1 VHNLDAVSRLPEVL
15 AYLFRDHDRAML
27 STRAAEANRQI
38 ALAFVDVVG
47 QQVNQQFGDTL
58 YEFFGLRKG
67 ANVFGHARMPSGE
80 RTELGHKMWIGQE
93 ADVEDQICVLGDTV
107 AKAEAYARHQNTFL
121 CGFLPETLSDV
132 CAEFVNIKF
141 GSVDHEVGQGADV
154 AQMTAFSSEGRLH
167 GSIGTERMGTASF
180 TEAADQYG
188 VGGFQINH
196 LGRDHPPDR
205 FEDSWKLFQLGTL
218 AYVYHKRCAP
228 NLRRLHCQFREPR
241 DQLHRKIVHAVVAQV
256 LKGFEHRSLARP
268 AHACNDDQLG
278 GLLSLAMGT
287 SRSLS
292 SVSARRHQAL
302 ALPTVA
308 VQTAGIAARYHF
320 DDSSIEVFPEAW
332 PGDRRF
338 PLASAHPFVSEL
350 LGQVS
355 YGAMKK
361 FEELTEREVLAL
373 AISLEEE
380 DERVYADFAEGL
392 RPDYPA
398 SAAMFEGMREEE
410 SGHRRRLIELYRQ
423 KFGEHIPLVRRHDVR
438 GFVERPALWLI
449 RPMRIDAVRKEASTL
464 EVETRLFYEKA
475 AARTQD
481 ASIRQLLDDL
491 ANEEREHENRAQ
503 ELDKQKLP
511 ASVKEEEEKAQ
522 RRLFVLQIV
531 QPGLAGLMDGSVS
544 TLAPVFA
551 AAFATKNSWDAFL
564 VGLAASAGAG
574 ISMGFAEALSDD
586 GSLTGRGHPW
596 VRGVICGAMTALGG
610 IGHTLPFLLRDFRV
624 ALWAAGAVVVAE
636 LGVITWIR
644 RRYMDTPWFS
654 AAMQVG
660 LGGALVFLAG
670 VMIGK
675 YA

>member
-1 VHNLDAVSRLPEVL
+1 LQL
-15 AYLFRDHDRAML
+15 
-27 STRAAEANRQI
+27 
-38 ALAFVDVVG
+38 VVG
-47 QQVNQQFGDTL
+47 
-58 YEFFGLRKG
+58 
-67 ANVFGHARMPSGE
+67 S
-80 RTELGHKMWIGQE
+80 
-93 ADVEDQICVLGDTV
+93 
-107 AKAEAYARHQNTFL
+107 
-121 CGFLPETLSDV
+121 
-132 CAEFVNIKF
+132 
-141 GSVDHEVGQGADV
+141 
-154 AQMTAFSSEGRLH
+154 
-167 GSIGTERMGTASF
+167 
-180 TEAADQYG
+180 
-188 VGGFQINH
+188 
-196 LGRDHPPDR
+196 
-205 FEDSWKLFQLGTL
+205 
-218 AYVYHKRCAP
+218 
-228 NLRRLHCQFREPR
+228 
-241 DQLHRKIVHAVVAQV
+241 
-256 LKGFEHRSLARP
+256 
-268 AHACNDDQLG
+268 
-278 GLLSLAMGT
+278 
-287 SRSLS
+287 
-292 SVSARRHQAL
+292 
-302 ALPTVA
+302 
-308 VQTAGIAARYHF
+308 
-320 DDSSIEVFPEAW
+320 
-332 PGDRRF
+332 
-338 PLASAHPFVSEL
+338 FVSEL
-350 LGQVS
+350 VGQVS

-392 RPDYPA
+392 RQDYPA

-491 ANEEREHENRAQ
+491 ATEEREHENRAQ

-511 ASVKEEEEKAQ
+511 AGVKEEEEKAQ
-522 RRLFVLQIV
+522 RRLFILQIV

-670 VMIGK
+670 VLIGK